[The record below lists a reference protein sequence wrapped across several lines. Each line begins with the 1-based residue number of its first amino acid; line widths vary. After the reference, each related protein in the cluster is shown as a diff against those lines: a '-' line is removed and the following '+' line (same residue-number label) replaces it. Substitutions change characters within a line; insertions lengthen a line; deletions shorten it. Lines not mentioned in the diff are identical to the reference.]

1 LKRDAEFFE
10 DRPVDLV
17 YIARKLNEALEVEEK
32 LTRAGIDYLVEVDY
46 YMGGVIFRRER
57 AGAFFYVEG
66 PVKERVLALLGTE
79 APEAA
84 GK

>member
-1 LKRDAEFFE
+1 MKRDAEFFE